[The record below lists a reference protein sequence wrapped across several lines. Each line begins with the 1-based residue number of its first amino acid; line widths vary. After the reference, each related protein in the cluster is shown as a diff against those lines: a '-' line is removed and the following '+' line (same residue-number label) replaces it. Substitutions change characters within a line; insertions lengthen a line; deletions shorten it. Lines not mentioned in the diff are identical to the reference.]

1 MPTKAE
7 RTALVFLSAVIL
19 GGGVVR
25 LVRAVHGGLR
35 PAPAAATALA
45 RQKRAADSMARATS
59 PHGPAASARGRRG
72 GTRGHDPEV
81 APPTPSFPID
91 VDRATAK
98 ELEALPRI
106 GPALATRIV
115 SEREARG
122 IFGSLDALD
131 QRVRGI
137 GPAMASALR
146 PFVTFSGR

>member
-7 RTALVFLSAVIL
+7 KTALVFLTAVIL

-25 LVRAVHGGLR
+25 LVRAARGGMR

-45 RQKRAADSMARATS
+45 RQKRATDSMAKTPQPRRE
-59 PHGPAASARGRRG
+59 PGARGRTG
-72 GTRGHDPEV
+72 GSSGRSARNT
-81 APPTPSFPID
+81 PPVQSFPID

-98 ELEALPRI
+98 ELEALPRV
-106 GPALATRIV
+106 GPALASRIV
-115 SEREARG
+115 TERDAHG
-122 IFGSLDALD
+122 QFGSLDALD

-137 GPAMASALR
+137 GPAMAAALR